1 MLDDRHHMRAIYD
14 AHGSFVG
21 LITLEDVIETLLGQE
36 IVDET
41 DRVDNLRSYARQ
53 RWLQRLHQSRKSP

>member
-1 MLDDRHHMRAIYD
+1 
-14 AHGSFVG
+14 
-21 LITLEDVIETLLGQE
+21 VIETLLGQE

-53 RWLQRLHQSRKSP
+53 RWLQRLRQTRKSR